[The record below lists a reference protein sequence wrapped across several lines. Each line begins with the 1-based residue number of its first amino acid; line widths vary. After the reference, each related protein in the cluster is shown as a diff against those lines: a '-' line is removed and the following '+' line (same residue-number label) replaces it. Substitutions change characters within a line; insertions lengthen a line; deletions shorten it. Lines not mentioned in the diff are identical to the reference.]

1 MKLYKF
7 LTVLFLAC
15 FTQAALAQER
25 GTLSGSLADEKGAGI
40 SYANVAVMASA
51 DSSLVTGAVTDGEGK
66 FSIPSPE
73 AGTYFL
79 RMSAIGFAQTT
90 SPVFTI
96 SGKTFTKDFG
106 TFTLKEDVQVLDEV
120 SVVSMRPTIVNE
132 ADKMIVSVE
141 GTALAAGSTAFE
153 VLAKSPGV
161 WIDQDGNIQLNGQS
175 GVRVMLDGRLTYLSA
190 KELQNLLEG
199 MSAENIKNIEIINNP
214 SSKYDAEGT
223 SGIININLK
232 KNTLSGINGSVYT
245 SYQYNGLHGYSG
257 GGTLN
262 YKKGKWSSFINVDA
276 AERARFRD
284 AIFIREFNTPT
295 SSTTFD
301 QEAWED
307 INRFTPSVRMGTD
320 FDINEQHSIGVMAN
334 ISYQEGGHDFQTDTY
349 IRNGNEGQALYIDS
363 RNLISNVYQ
372 NGTFNFHYLGK
383 LDTLGTTLSA
393 DLDFVRIMDEG
404 DARFQ
409 NHYDSLAAG
418 AGDFSNILTTEN
430 PTNYDIYS
438 AKVDYSQPLTGN
450 RKLEFGLKA
459 SRVISDND
467 LQFYIGEGEEKLLD
481 KSRSN
486 HFIYEEDIYAA
497 YANFS
502 TPLGEN
508 WSVQAGLRAEQTVAE
523 GLSLTTNEETPR
535 EYLDLFPSLFVQ
547 QKVSDNYQ
555 ISYNYS
561 RRINRPH
568 YEMLNPFVFYL
579 DPYSMAKGNPY
590 LKPQYS
596 HSFGVTQTYKQMY
609 TLVLEYTKTLDF
621 IAEVPNLNDETK
633 ETIFLRSNV
642 DDADNTSATFVAPF
656 KIMKNWDTNNNATF
670 AYQRFSTM
678 QNNEL
683 LKNNQFFYMF
693 QSTHNIML
701 PLKIRMELNGGYQ
714 GPGVWGLYRIKGQW
728 WLDAGLKRSF
738 MEDKLDLSMSVSDIF
753 KSRWVHGSANF
764 SDDINEFK
772 QYFGARSLNL
782 SLRYRFTKGE
792 KFEMKK
798 RNTNLEEL
806 NRTGG

>member
-7 LTVLFLAC
+7 LTILFLVC
-15 FTQAALAQER
+15 FAQAAIAQES
-25 GTLSGSLADEKGAGI
+25 GELSGNLADEKGAAI
-40 SYANVAVMASA
+40 SYANVAVMRSS
-51 DSSLVTGAVTDGEGK
+51 DSTLVTGAVTDGDGR
-66 FSIPSPE
+66 FSFPSPA

-79 RMSAIGFAQTT
+79 RLSAIGFAQHI
-90 SPVFTI
+90 SPSFTI
-96 SGKTFTKDFG
+96 KSSGFTKDFG
-106 TFTLKEDVQVLDEV
+106 TITLKEDVQLLDEV

-153 VLAKSPGV
+153 VLGKSPGV
-161 WIDQDGNIQLNGQS
+161 WIDQDGNIQLNGQA
-175 GVRVMLDGRLTYLSA
+175 GVRVMLDGRQTYLSA

-214 SSKYDAEGT
+214 SAKYDAEGT

-232 KNTLSGINGSVYT
+232 KNTLSGLNGSIYT

-262 YKKGKWSSFINVDA
+262 YKKGNWSSFINVDA

-301 QEAWED
+301 QDAWEE
-307 INRFTPSVRMGTD
+307 INRFTPSIRLGTD
-320 FDINEQHSIGVMAN
+320 YDINEQHSIGVMAN
-334 ISYQEGGHDFQTDTY
+334 LSYQDAAHDFQTDTY
-349 IRNGNEGQALYIDS
+349 LRNGNEGQALYINS
-363 RNLISNVYQ
+363 HNLIGSEYR

-393 DLDFVRIMDEG
+393 DLDFVGIMDEG
-404 DARFQ
+404 EARFE
-409 NHYDSLAAG
+409 NHYDSLYAG
-418 AGDFSNILTTEN
+418 ATDFNNLLTTEN

-438 AKVDYSQPLTGN
+438 AKVDYTQPLKGG
-450 RKLEFGLKA
+450 RRMELGLKA

-467 LQFYIGEGEEKLLD
+467 LRFYTWEGERRSLD
-481 KSRSN
+481 ESRSN

-502 TPLGEN
+502 TPLGED

-523 GLSLTTNEETPR
+523 GLSITEDHPTPR
-535 EYLDLFPSLFVQ
+535 NYFDLFPSLFVQ
-547 QKVSDNYQ
+547 QKVTDNYQ
-555 ISYNYS
+555 VNYNYS
-561 RRINRPH
+561 RRINRPQ

-579 DPYSMAKGNPY
+579 DPYTTAQGNPY

-633 ETIFLRSNV
+633 ETVFLRSNV
-642 DDADNTSATFVAPF
+642 DDADNTSATLVAPF
-656 KIMKNWDTNNNATF
+656 KVMKNWDTNNNATF
-670 AYQRFSTM
+670 AYQRFSTI

-683 LKNNQFFYMF
+683 LKNNAFFYMV

-701 PLKIRMELNGGYQ
+701 PMKIRIELNGGYQ
-714 GPGVWGLYRIKGQW
+714 GPAVWGLYRIKGQW
-728 WLDAGLKRSF
+728 WLDAGVKRSF
-738 MEDKLDLSMSVSDIF
+738 MEDKLDLSLSVSDIF
-753 KSRWVHGSANF
+753 KSRWVHGSANV
-764 SDDINEFK
+764 SDDINAFK

-792 KFEMKK
+792 KFEMKN